1 MSSNDYLDAVS
12 TMATYIPFRDR
23 NDMSSRQYYDY
34 LADWKKF
41 EAVWIQDYLFSTMGT
56 NRKYAFASTKEHQSY
71 IRGRDAHINVYDLN
85 SPGRLL
91 STINV
96 HTNVLAPS
104 NQFTSLR

>member
-1 MSSNDYLDAVS
+1 MSYSNYLEAVS

-23 NDMSSRQYYDY
+23 NDMSSQQYYDY

-41 EAVWIQDYLFSTMGT
+41 ETVWIQDYLFSTMGT
-56 NRKYAFASTKEHQSY
+56 GRTYTFANSKEHQSY
-71 IRGRDAHINVYDLN
+71 IRGRDAHINVYDAN

-91 STINV
+91 SSINV
-96 HTNVLAPS
+96 YTNVLAPS

>member
-1 MSSNDYLDAVS
+1 MSSNDYLHAVS

-23 NDMSSRQYYDY
+23 NDMSSQQYYDY

-41 EAVWIQDYLFSTMGT
+41 EAVWVQDYLFSTMGT
-56 NRKYAFASTKEHQSY
+56 GRTYTFANSKEHQSY

-91 STINV
+91 STIRV
-96 HTNVLAPS
+96 YTNVLAPS